1 MHPTVHCKTL
11 RYRYILYTVKHWEID
26 SINRYLYIHC
36 KTLGYRLYKYIYT
49 VKHGDIV
56 SINIYQC
63 CGVKAGGAEIIWGPR
78 AGARAENKFK

>member
-1 MHPTVHCKTL
+1 M
-11 RYRYILYTVKHWEID
+11 
-26 SINRYLYIHC
+26 
-36 KTLGYRLYKYIYT
+36 YKYIYT

-63 CGVKAGGAEIIWGPR
+63 CGVEAGGAEIIWGPG